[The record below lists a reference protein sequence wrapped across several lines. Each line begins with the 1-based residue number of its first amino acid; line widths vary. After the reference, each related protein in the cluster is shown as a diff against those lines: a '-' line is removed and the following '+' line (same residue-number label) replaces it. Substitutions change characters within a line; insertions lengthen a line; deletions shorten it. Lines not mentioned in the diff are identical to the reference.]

1 MKEVF
6 VLMQEQLTMNRPK
19 GHHLTLKER
28 GNIEVLFN
36 HDRYSRRKIAE
47 LIGVSAQTINNEIK
61 RGLVTNKQLVNGKE
75 KFYEIYVAE
84 LAERRYHE
92 KRKACH
98 RPCKFYQVLAFL
110 AFFVEHFKTDSWA
123 PDVAVGRAK
132 ALGLFRP
139 DEMVCTKTLYKYID
153 EQLLEVCNLDLAEK
167 MSRRLPKRAP
177 HKNSR
182 QLGLSIEKRPAEVA
196 TREEFGHFEI
206 DTIVGKRDGQES
218 VIMTLI
224 ERQTRFQIIRLID
237 GRDADSVA
245 YIMKAI
251 IAEYG
256 DIIQSV
262 TADNGPEFAT
272 LSQVMASVAPVYFT
286 HPYTSSERG
295 TNEVHNRMVR
305 RDFPKGESL
314 DAVSPADVAKTADK
328 LNNMPRR
335 QLGYRSPAEC
345 FAAACG

>member
-1 MKEVF
+1 
-6 VLMQEQLTMNRPK
+6 MQEQLTMNRPK

-28 GNIEVLFN
+28 GNIEAYFN

-75 KFYEIYVAE
+75 KFYEVYVAE
-84 LAERRYHE
+84 LAEQRYHE

-98 RPCKFYQVLAFL
+98 RPCKFHQVLAFL

-123 PDVAVGRAK
+123 PVVAVGRPK
-132 ALGLFRP
+132 ALGLFRS

-153 EQLLEVCNLDLAEK
+153 DQLLEVCNLDLAEY
-167 MSRRLPKRAP
+167 
-177 HKNSR
+177 
-182 QLGLSIEKRPAEVA
+182 G
-196 TREEFGHFEI
+196 
-206 DTIVGKRDGQES
+206 TIFK
-218 VIMTLI
+218 
-224 ERQTRFQIIRLID
+224 
-237 GRDADSVA
+237 
-245 YIMKAI
+245 
-251 IAEYG
+251 
-256 DIIQSV
+256 SV

-272 LSQVMASVAPVYFT
+272 LSQVMALVAPVYFT

-314 DAVSPADVAKTADK
+314 DAVSPADVARTADK

-335 QLGYRSPAEC
+335 QLDYRSPAEC